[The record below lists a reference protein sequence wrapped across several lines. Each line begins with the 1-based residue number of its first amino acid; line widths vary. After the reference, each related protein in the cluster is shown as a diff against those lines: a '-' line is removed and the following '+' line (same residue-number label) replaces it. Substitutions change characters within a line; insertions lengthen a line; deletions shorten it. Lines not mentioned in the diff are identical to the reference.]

1 MRKLWVPV
9 SFFSILLIPFF
20 WLFEPTQEVA
30 PMAEPLRDGEAAEKH
45 VAPPGEALPE
55 GLEQYPKDYFMPPI
69 AGPLHM
75 TGTCGELRSNH
86 FHSGTDLDGRIGD
99 PVFAA
104 ADGFIDRIK
113 VLESGYGNVLYVKHP
128 NGYTTVYAH
137 LDRFSTEVQR
147 YVRENQYRR
156 ERFQIELTPPD
167 GKFKVKKGQEIAKL
181 GNSGGSTGPHL
192 HFEIRN
198 AASKALNPQLF
209 GLPVVD
215 NIPPDLRDMKV
226 YFLSENRSVL
236 GSKAFPLLKDKKAGG
251 STTEDT
257 VLVGG
262 WRIGFGIKAYD
273 RSTGFRNDNGVF
285 SIALWA
291 DEQLAY
297 EWKAESFDFGE
308 TRYLNAHID
317 YSAKKRYGAW
327 FNRCFVLPGNYL
339 NNYTQTP
346 GMGSI
351 AIYKEKPV
359 KIRIKVADAK
369 GNSSS
374 FVFWVKRDDSAME
387 TFISEPYQI
396 ELPYDADS
404 RYDVDGFSMA
414 MSKGSLYENL
424 FFQYSTTPD
433 ESSGI
438 YSPMHHLHD
447 DRTPVHKYFDISIR
461 PSNLPPEL
469 RNKAVI
475 ANCGDGRPDN
485 CGGIWIGDML
495 KTRVRSFGD
504 YCIMADTEAPTIK
517 PVIFTTDMR
526 KKKSMVFR
534 ISDNFA
540 VSGTADR
547 LKYRGTVDGKWVLFE
562 YDSKRAR
569 LTYTFDEH
577 VGAGEH
583 LLKLSVT
590 DDKGNERVFEQK
602 FIR

>member
-1 MRKLWVPV
+1 MRKLWIPV
-9 SFFSILLIPFF
+9 FLFSIFLIPIL
-20 WLFEPTQEVA
+20 WSFEPTQEV
-30 PMAEPLRDGEAAEKH
+30 
-45 VAPPGEALPE
+45 EAL
-55 GLEQYPKDYFMPPI
+55 LETPPDGDVVEANVVQPDDAVSELFDQYPKDYFMPPV

-86 FHSGTDLDGRIGD
+86 FHAGTDLDGQVGN

-113 VLESGYGNVLYVKHP
+113 VLQSGYGNVLYVKHP

-137 LDRFSTEVQR
+137 LDRFSSEVQR
-147 YVRENQYRR
+147 YVKENQYRR
-156 ERFQIELTPPD
+156 EHFQIELTPPD

-181 GNSGGSTGPHL
+181 GNSGSSSGAHL

-198 AASKALNPQLF
+198 AASKTLNPQLF
-209 GLPVVD
+209 GLPIVD

-226 YFLSENRSVL
+226 YFLNENRSVL
-236 GSKAFPLLKDKKAGG
+236 GSKAFSLLKDKKASG
-251 STTEDT
+251 STSEDT

-262 WRIGFGIKAYD
+262 WRIGFGIKTYD
-273 RSTGFRNDNGVF
+273 QSTGFKNENGVF

-291 DEQLAY
+291 DDQLAY

-327 FNRCFVLPGNYL
+327 FNRCFVLPGNKL
-339 NNYTQTP
+339 SNYTQTP
-346 GMGSI
+346 SMGAI
-351 AIYKEKPV
+351 TIYKEKPV
-359 KIRIKVADAK
+359 KIGIKVTDAK
-369 GNSSS
+369 GNSSL

-387 TFISEPYQI
+387 SFISEPYQI

-404 RYDVDGFSMA
+404 RYDVDGFSMV
-414 MSKGSLYENL
+414 MPKGALYENL

-433 ESSGI
+433 ESNGI
-438 YSPMHHLHD
+438 YSSMHHVHD
-447 DRTPVHKYFDISIR
+447 DKTPVQQYFDISIR
-461 PSNLPPEL
+461 PTNMPPEL
-469 RNKAVI
+469 RSKAVI
-475 ANCGDGRPDN
+475 ANCGDGKPDN
-485 CGGIWIGDML
+485 CGGTWVGDVL
-495 KTRVRSFGD
+495 KTRVRNFGD
-504 YCIMADTEAPTIK
+504 YCIMADTEAPSIK

-526 KKKSMVFR
+526 KKKSMAFR

-540 VSGTADR
+540 VSGTADGM
-547 LKYRGTVDGKWVLFE
+547 KYRGTVDGKWVMFE

-569 LTYTFDEH
+569 LTYDFDEH
-577 VGAGEH
+577 VGVGEH
-583 LLKLSVT
+583 VLKLSVV
-590 DDKGNERVFEQK
+590 DDKGNERVFEGK